1 MALLGG
7 PCGEADHQP
16 FALAVPPRPH
26 QRLVEADDAA
36 DAGELAEQGLE
47 LLGLEVVLAVG
58 EEAAMNRHKRGQ
70 SLSLAEKGL
79 QLLRARG
86 FVTEVQVLAIDAR
99 VVVFSAAA
107 VSSAPRRVRVPFC
120 GVALL

>member
-36 DAGELAEQGLE
+36 DAGKLAEQGLE

-58 EEAAMNRHKRGQ
+58 EETAMNRHKRGQ
-70 SLSLAEKGL
+70 SLSLAEEGL
-79 QLLRARG
+79 QLRRARL
-86 FVTEVQVLAIDAR
+86 VDAEVLVLAAVGR
-99 VVVFSAAA
+99 VVRAGAAA
-107 VSSAPRRVRVPFC
+107 VIKVPRQLRVPLR
-120 GVALL
+120 GVALV